1 MATDPHLLALGGALE
16 RERRALVVEHE
27 ATQALPLSTRRALGF
42 SVYPMV
48 VDAVEL
54 RSRGR
59 VNVVLRG
66 ADVGDAF
73 TAGDLVTL
81 APVGRPNEGVAGR
94 VEGVEESTI
103 ELRLAEAPEGSGPWC
118 VSRRLDFA
126 WLDGQVQA
134 LLQAADRRSPLT
146 DLLLGYE
153 RPYRPDPREH
163 NAFRTLDPA
172 QRSAA
177 ELALGATEI
186 GLVHGPPGTGKTR
199 TLVAILEALV
209 ELGERPWA
217 LAESNAAVDQLALK
231 ARSAGLDV
239 VRLGVSARIGSD
251 VQPLT
256 LEWRILHGSRAE
268 VIRSLM
274 RQASRATGPEGI
286 ELRDAIRSEWAV
298 AKREV
303 LGAAD
308 VLAMTLGSLATR
320 GRDLAAPRTAV
331 VDEASQIMEPALW
344 LLAGKVKRM
353 ILAGDPMQLGP
364 VVRSR
369 DPLLERSLLRRLV
382 EGGFC
387 FPMLVQQYRFNDDLL
402 ALCAPTYG
410 NQLISHPSVATAKES
425 PAARWVDT
433 AGMGFDEEPD
443 AAESFHNPGELQLLQ
458 RLYGTLVAEGV
469 SPGDVGVVTPY
480 RGQVLRLRAALPGVE
495 VGSVNAFQGRE
506 KRIILASFV
515 RSNPEMALG
524 FVADPR
530 RLNVTVTRARER
542 LILVGDSATLG
553 ANPHYQR
560 VIDAIAG
567 LGGYQTGWEFID

>member
-1 MATDPHLLALGGALE
+1 MATDPHLLALGAALE
-16 RERRALVVEHE
+16 RERRALQLEHE
-27 ATQALPLSTRRALGF
+27 AAQALPLATRRALGF
-42 SVYPMV
+42 SAFPLV

-66 ADVGDAF
+66 AEVADAF
-73 TAGDLVTL
+73 APGDPVIL
-81 APVGRPNEGVAGR
+81 APLGRPNEGVAGR
-94 VEGVEESTI
+94 VEGVDEATI
-103 ELRLAEAPEGSGPWC
+103 ELRLADAPVGSGPWC
-118 VSRRLDFA
+118 VSRRLDFT

-134 LLQAADRRSPLT
+134 LLHAADRRTPLT

-163 NAFRTLDPA
+163 GAFRTLDPA
-172 QRSAA
+172 QRAAA
-177 ELALGATEI
+177 ESVLGATEL
-186 GLVHGPPGTGKTR
+186 GLIHGPPGTGKTQ
-199 TLVAILEALV
+199 TLVAVLQALV

-217 LAESNAAVDQLALK
+217 LAESNAAVDHLALR
-231 ARSAGLDV
+231 ARAAGLDV
-239 VRLGVSARIGSD
+239 VRLGVSARVGSQ
-251 VQPLT
+251 VQALT
-256 LEWRILHGSRAE
+256 LEWRILHGSRAA

-274 RQASRATGPEGI
+274 RQASRASGPEGI

-320 GRDLAAPRTAV
+320 GRDLTAPRTAV
-331 VDEASQIMEPALW
+331 VDEASQITEPALW
-344 LLAGKVKRM
+344 ALAAKVKRM
-353 ILAGDPMQLGP
+353 ILVGDPMQLGP
-364 VVRSR
+364 VVKSR
-369 DPLLERSLLRRLV
+369 DPTLERSLLRRLV
-382 EGGFC
+382 DGGFC
-387 FPMLVQQYRFNDDLL
+387 FPMLVQQYRFNDELL

-410 NQLISHPSVATAKES
+410 GQLRSHPSVATATAS
-425 PAARWVDT
+425 PSARWVDT

-458 RLYGTLVAEGV
+458 RIHATLLAEDV
-469 SPGDVGVVTPY
+469 PAGDVGIVTPY

-506 KRIILASFV
+506 KRVVLVSFV
-515 RSNPEMALG
+515 RSNADRALG

-553 ANPHYQR
+553 AHPHYQR
-560 VIDAIAG
+560 LIDTIAA
-567 LGGYQTGWEFID
+567 LGGYQSGWELME

>member
-1 MATDPHLLALGGALE
+1 MATDPHLLALGAALE
-16 RERRALVVEHE
+16 RERRAVLVEHE
-27 ATQALPLSTRRALGF
+27 SFQALPLATRRAVGF
-42 SVYPMV
+42 SSYPLV
-48 VDAVEL
+48 VDALEL

-66 ADVGDAF
+66 TDVGDAF
-73 TAGDLVTL
+73 HPGDPVTL
-81 APVGRPNEGVAGR
+81 APVGRPNDGLVARIEGVDDA
-94 VEGVEESTI
+94 TI
-103 ELRLAEAPEGSGPWC
+103 ELRLAEVPEGSGPWC

-134 LLQAADRRSPLT
+134 IQTGAERRTPLT

-163 NAFRTLDPA
+163 GAFRKLDSA
-172 QRSAA
+172 QRAAA

-186 GLVHGPPGTGKTR
+186 GLVHGPPGTGKTQ
-199 TLVAILEALV
+199 TLIAILEALV
-209 ELGERPWA
+209 ETGERPWA

-231 ARSAGLDV
+231 ARTAGLDV
-239 VRLGVSARIGSD
+239 VRLGVSARIGSE

-274 RQASRATGPEGI
+274 RQASRASGPEGV

-298 AKREV
+298 AKREI

-344 LLAGKVKRM
+344 VLAAKVKRM

-364 VVRSR
+364 VVKSR

-382 EGGFC
+382 DEGFC
-387 FPMLVQQYRFNDDLL
+387 FPMLVQQYRFNDELL
-402 ALCAPTYG
+402 GLCAPTYG
-410 NQLISHPSVATAKES
+410 GQLVSHPSVATSTLS
-425 PAARWVDT
+425 PAARWIDT

-458 RLYGTLVAEGV
+458 RLYAELVAEGV
-469 SPGDVGVVTPY
+469 LAGDVGVVTPY
-480 RGQVLRLRAALPGVE
+480 RGQVLRIRAALPGVE

-506 KRIILASFV
+506 KRVILVSFV
-515 RSNPEMALG
+515 RSNPEQTLG

-530 RLNVTVTRARER
+530 RLNVTVTRARDR

-560 VIDAIAG
+560 VIDTIAAQ
-567 LGGYQTGWEFID
+567 GGYQSGWEFMD